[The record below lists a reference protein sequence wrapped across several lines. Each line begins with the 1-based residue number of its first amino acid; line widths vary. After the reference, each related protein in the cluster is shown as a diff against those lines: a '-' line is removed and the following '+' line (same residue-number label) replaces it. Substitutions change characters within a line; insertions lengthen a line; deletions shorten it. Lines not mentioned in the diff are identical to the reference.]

1 MASAS
6 NPDCMPKV
14 LPPSMNKPAAGN
26 SHTGQSTRSTSN
38 CCRTGA
44 PTCIATSSPSHLPS
58 MAFPKGASLLMTWT
72 PLPNFMLPPSGP
84 RKISC
89 CLSSE
94 STSRPTH
101 QVVYLCWR
109 HKGVAGIDGLARALP
124 PQPRHPAHER
134 TLWRAGQHDP
144 RADAGTARV
153 RVAAHRQAGLFH
165 HPLHR
170 GSHLPWHRGH
180 RHVAPAWAHRGPTCR
195 S

>member
-72 PLPNFMLPPSGP
+72 PLPNFMLPHLGQG
-84 RKISC
+84 R
-89 CLSSE
+89 
-94 STSRPTH
+94 SRVAYRRNRPADQRTKL
-101 QVVYLCWR
+101 YTFA
-109 HKGVAGIDGLARALP
+109 GVIRAWPELTAWPVRCP